1 MRAAVPMQFARSTG
15 PEVSQDMHKK
25 SFRQRGN
32 MLLGFI
38 VGLVVG
44 LAIAVAVALF
54 ISNAPLPFVT
64 KVRPPTANAT
74 LPPGSALPDPNKG
87 FNLSPPGPATPVDP
101 ARPPP
106 LAPGAAPGKSAAVAP
121 PPPAAP
127 AAPAKA
133 EPAQDDALPEGSRFL
148 LQAGAFK
155 SPDDADGMRAR
166 LALIGLDAR
175 IFPIEQGGQTL
186 YRVRLG
192 PYGQLDDVNRVR
204 KLLAENSIEA
214 QIVRLR

>member
-1 MRAAVPMQFARSTG
+1 
-15 PEVSQDMHKK
+15 
-25 SFRQRGN
+25 
-32 MLLGFI
+32 MLLGFAI
-38 VGLVVG
+38 GIVVG
-44 LAIAVAVALF
+44 LAIAVAVAMY

-64 KVRPPTANAT
+64 KVRPPSSSPA
-74 LPPGSALPDPNKG
+74 LPADGKLPDPNKSFSVG
-87 FNLSPPGPATPVDP
+87 APSPAPAVASAPAT
-101 ARPPP
+101 
-106 LAPGAAPGKSAAVAP
+106 APSAAP
-121 PPPAAP
+121 PPMPADKTAP
-127 AAPAKA
+127 DATAPGTAPTQD
-133 EPAQDDALPEGSRFL
+133 EPFPEGSRFL

-155 SPDDADGMRAR
+155 SPADADGMRAQ

-204 KLLAENSIEA
+204 KLLADNSIEA

>member
-1 MRAAVPMQFARSTG
+1 
-15 PEVSQDMHKK
+15 
-25 SFRQRGN
+25 
-32 MLLGFI
+32 MLLGFVI
-38 VGLVVG
+38 GMVVG
-44 LAIAVAVALF
+44 LAVAVAVAMY

-64 KVRPPTANAT
+64 KVRPPSASPT
-74 LPPGSALPDPNKG
+74 LPADGKLPDPNKSFSVG
-87 FNLSPPGPATPVDP
+87 APTVASAPPS
-101 ARPPP
+101 
-106 LAPGAAPGKSAAVAP
+106 APAVAP
-121 PPPAAP
+121 PALPADKEAAAASEAAP
-127 AAPAKA
+127 TKD
-133 EPAQDDALPEGSRFL
+133 EALPEGSRFL

-155 SPDDADGMRAR
+155 SPADADGMRAQ

-204 KLLAENSIEA
+204 KLLADNSIEA

>member
-1 MRAAVPMQFARSTG
+1 MIPI
-15 PEVSQDMHKK
+15 
-25 SFRQRGN
+25 RQRGS
-32 MLLGFI
+32 MLLGFV

-64 KVRPPTANAT
+64 KVRPPTATTA
-74 LPPGSALPDPNKG
+74 PQPGAALADPNKS
-87 FNLSPPGPATPVDP
+87 FNTAPPGPVAPTDP
-101 ARPPP
+101 KQLPP
-106 LAPGAAPGKSAAVAP
+106 LAPSKGAAAP
-121 PPPAAP
+121 PSLPSSLPPSP
-127 AAPAKA
+127 AAKA
-133 EPAQDDALPEGSRFL
+133 EPAKDDALPEGSRFL

-155 SPDDADGMRAR
+155 SPEDADSMRAR

-175 IFPIEQGGQTL
+175 TFPIEQGGQTL

-204 KLLAENSIEA
+204 KLLADNSIEA

>member
-1 MRAAVPMQFARSTG
+1 MTTNMQPIRS
-15 PEVSQDMHKK
+15 
-25 SFRQRGN
+25 RQHGS

-38 VGLVVG
+38 IGLVVG
-44 LAIAVAVALF
+44 LAIAAAVAVY

-64 KVRPPTANAT
+64 KVRPPSAGLT
-74 LPPGSALPDPNKG
+74 PPADGKLPDPNKSLNTG
-87 FNLSPPGPATPVDP
+87 APPLASAPPSL
-101 ARPPP
+101 PPP
-106 LAPGAAPGKSAAVAP
+106 APGAAAPAVP
-121 PPPAAP
+121 PPPDAG
-127 AAPAKA
+127 PAKD
-133 EPAQDDALPEGSRFL
+133 EPLPEGSRFL

-155 SPDDADGMRAR
+155 SPEDADSMRAQ
-166 LALIGLDAR
+166 LAMIGLDAR

-204 KLLAENSIEA
+204 KLLADNSIEA

>member
-1 MRAAVPMQFARSTG
+1 MPTNSL
-15 PEVSQDMHKK
+15 
-25 SFRQRGN
+25 RQRGS

-44 LAIAVAVALF
+44 LAIAVAVALY

-64 KVRPPTANAT
+64 KVRPPTAT
-74 LPPGSALPDPNKG
+74 PPQAGAALPDPNKS
-87 FNLSPPGPATPVDP
+87 FNVSPPEASPPADAKKTPQSPPAAPAATAAIAPPATP
-101 ARPPP
+101 
-106 LAPGAAPGKSAAVAP
+106 PG
-121 PPPAAP
+121 P

-133 EPAQDDALPEGSRFL
+133 EPQKDDALPEGSRFL

-155 SPDDADGMRAR
+155 SPDEADGMRAQ
-166 LALIGLDAR
+166 LAMIGLDSR
-175 IFPIEQGGQTL
+175 VFPIQQGDETM

-192 PYGQLDDVNRVR
+192 PYGQIDDVNRVR

-214 QIVRLR
+214 QVVRLR

>member
-1 MRAAVPMQFARSTG
+1 
-15 PEVSQDMHKK
+15 
-25 SFRQRGN
+25 
-32 MLLGFI
+32 MLLGFAIGI
-38 VGLVVG
+38 VIG
-44 LAIAVAVALF
+44 LAIAVAVAMY

-64 KVRPPTANAT
+64 KVRPPSASPT
-74 LPPGSALPDPNKG
+74 LPADGKLPDPNKAFSVG
-87 FNLSPPGPATPVDP
+87 APSPAPAVASAPATAP
-101 ARPPP
+101 AVPPP
-106 LAPGAAPGKSAAVAP
+106 AMPADKAALDTAPGAAPT
-121 PPPAAP
+121 
-127 AAPAKA
+127 
-133 EPAQDDALPEGSRFL
+133 QDELFPEGSRFL

-155 SPDDADGMRAR
+155 SPADADGMRAQ

-204 KLLAENSIEA
+204 KLLADNSIEA

>member
-1 MRAAVPMQFARSTG
+1 MQPGVLS
-15 PEVSQDMHKK
+15 
-25 SFRQRGN
+25 QRGG
-32 MLLGFI
+32 MLLGFVI
-38 VGLVVG
+38 GLVVG

-64 KVRPPTANAT
+64 KVRPPSTS
-74 LPPGSALPDPNKG
+74 SALPADGKMPDPNKG
-87 FNLSPPGPATPVDP
+87 LNLAPPAPPAAAGAPPAVPPATGEPTPATPE
-101 ARPPP
+101 
-106 LAPGAAPGKSAAVAP
+106 AAAAKQEAV
-121 PPPAAP
+121 
-127 AAPAKA
+127 
-133 EPAQDDALPEGSRFL
+133 EGSRFL

-155 SPDDADGMRAR
+155 SAEDADGMRAQ
-166 LALIGLDAR
+166 LAMLGLDAR

-204 KLLAENSIEA
+204 KLLADNSIEA

>member
-1 MRAAVPMQFARSTG
+1 MTSY
-15 PEVSQDMHKK
+15 
-25 SFRQRGN
+25 RQRGS

-44 LAIAVAVALF
+44 LAIAVAVALY

-64 KVRPPTANAT
+64 KVRPPTATTAT
-74 LPPGSALPDPNKG
+74 QPGT
-87 FNLSPPGPATPVDP
+87 TPVDP
-101 ARPPP
+101 NKTFNATAPGPAAPSDPKQAAPLGPPKMAAAP
-106 LAPGAAPGKSAAVAP
+106 PSLPSSLPPAAPGAAPPKEEP
-121 PPPAAP
+121 P
-127 AAPAKA
+127 
-133 EPAQDDALPEGSRFL
+133 PEGSRFL

-155 SPDDADGMRAR
+155 SPEDADSMRAR

>member
-1 MRAAVPMQFARSTG
+1 
-15 PEVSQDMHKK
+15 MHRI
-25 SFRQRGN
+25 SIRQRGS
-32 MLLGFI
+32 MLLGF
-38 VGLVVG
+38 VAGLVVG
-44 LAIAVAVALF
+44 LAIAVAVALY

-64 KVRPPTANAT
+64 KVRPPSANMAT
-74 LPPGSALPDPNKG
+74 PPAGTLPDPNKS
-87 FNLSPPGPATPVDP
+87 FNVGGTGPS
-101 ARPPP
+101 
-106 LAPGAAPGKSAAVAP
+106 APGAPQALPKGSPTAPTTTAAAP
-121 PPPAAP
+121 PAIPPAMPP

-133 EPAQDDALPEGSRFL
+133 EPPKDEPVLEGSRFL

-155 SPDDADGMRAR
+155 SPEDADGMRAR

>member
-1 MRAAVPMQFARSTG
+1 
-15 PEVSQDMHKK
+15 MHNTDW
-25 SFRQRGN
+25 RQRGN
-32 MLLGFI
+32 TWLGFVI
-38 VGLVVG
+38 GLVVG
-44 LAIAVAVALF
+44 LAVAVAVALY

-64 KVRPPTANAT
+64 KVRPPSAALNP
-74 LPPGSALPDPNKG
+74 PPGGPLPDPNKS
-87 FNLSPPGPATPVDP
+87 FNVNPPAPEAP
-101 ARPPP
+101 RP
-106 LAPGAAPGKSAAVAP
+106 AAPPAP
-121 PPPAAP
+121 PPDASVATAP
-127 AAPAKA
+127 ATSPAKD
-133 EPAQDDALPEGSRFL
+133 EPPAEGSRFL

-155 SPDDADGMRAR
+155 SPEDADGMRAR